1 MVLYESGSDTGSV
14 AFAEQ
19 QMEGVRQ
26 RKEAVAKEEEKFSRR
41 VAIADFAV
49 QGANALLNS
58 RADALERN
66 QVPQRAAYEATLE
79 NSSSWRG
86 VFNGI
91 KSAGQTNSD
100 YLLNKYYQ
108 NALSA
113 MSNKYSGVAENDPN
127 FNKLVME
134 EAERL
139 RDENLEAFNNLE
151 KAVFNIP
158 TFENFPEFYESHN
171 TLPRS
176 VGSWISNGVSTIFN
190 RHTEESIT
198 LQGQQ
203 VSDAQ
208 RQKRDAIFGTE
219 IGQQLTDIQNTI
231 DLFDNNGFLTQDLSS
246 KIEAGIANGDILGEA
261 GEITTRTF
269 TEQLSDGSIKEVVQT
284 IQLLTD
290 AGTREKRINILDEI
304 ENIIRPDDP
313 IIGMTEQLNFTQGQ
327 LNREGAIKFNQITK
341 ELQDIEGMYSN
352 TQLTN
357 KGFLE
362 AITRLD
368 PSDYARD
375 LSNELQI
382 LTSSTQLADIQY
394 QSLLNTEFTDNEAEG
409 LVIRSR
415 SSGKIIVNP
424 DREDALGK
432 LIQKGIDKNLLI
444 TENIKFFGAGTDLVD
459 RFLNPTRVMEAES
472 SPTRGESLSGL
483 VYTDSYSGVF
493 ENEEQKRTISEALA
507 RMADDP
513 SNLPSFIGDVIADA
527 VQDNPDKG
535 IYVLNE
541 NNPFSL
547 GEITDQFTGTT
558 LEEDTTDKNILLL
571 WDDPNQRLSYIT
583 TEEGTP
589 IQTGEDRSLDTSG
602 ELALDTEG
610 GTTSGGRNPRTVPIR
625 YELKEGIFN
634 TAVDKVDIS
643 NLTAGQLKTLSEMND
658 NEIRDKLELD
668 SNISLRTPVRGTF
681 GSRFDNPNV
690 ISRAESLIEENE
702 LRRWQDISGAE
713 VPQEFWDSLK
723 SLLIE
728 GSRTYLQEDE

>member
-1 MVLYESGSDTGSV
+1 MGLYDTGSGGSSV
-14 AFAEQ
+14 DFAEKTFS
-19 QMEGVRQ
+19 EVRKRRDAIAEDQ
-26 RKEAVAKEEEKFSRR
+26 DKFSQRL
-41 VAIADFAV
+41 ALANLAV
-49 QGANALLNS
+49 QGTNAVLNS
-58 RADALERN
+58 RADALERS
-66 QVPQRAAYEATLE
+66 QAYQRSAYEATIE
-79 NSSSWRG
+79 NSASWRE

-108 NALSA
+108 TAFSA

-139 RDENLEAFNNLE
+139 RDENLESFNNLE
-151 KAVFNIP
+151 KAVFSIP
-158 TFENFPEFYESHN
+158 TFEDFPEFYESHN
-171 TLPRS
+171 TLPRN
-176 VGSWISNGVSTIFN
+176 VGSWISNGVSSIFN

-203 VSDAQ
+203 IADDQKQ
-208 RQKRDAIFGTE
+208 RRDALFGTE

-261 GEITTRTF
+261 GEITTRSY

-284 IQLLTD
+284 IQSLRDPRT
-290 AGTREKRINILDEI
+290 GEKRINILDEI
-304 ENIIRPDDP
+304 ENIIRPDAP
-313 IIGMTEQLNFTQGQ
+313 VIGMIEQLNFTQGQ
-327 LNREGAIKFNQITK
+327 LTREGAIKFNQITK

-375 LSNELQI
+375 LSSEVQLFT
-382 LTSSTQLADIQY
+382 LATQLTDIQY
-394 QSLLNTEFTDNEAEG
+394 QSLLNTEFTENAADG
-409 LVIRSR
+409 LVIRDR
-415 SSGKIIVNP
+415 STGRIIVNP
-424 DREDALGK
+424 NQENALAQ
-432 LIQKGIDKNLLI
+432 LRQKGIDKNFLI
-444 TENIKFFGAGTDLVD
+444 RENIKFFGAGTDLVD

-472 SPTRGESLSGL
+472 FPTSGESLSGL
-483 VYTDSYSGVF
+483 VYNDSYSGVF
-493 ENEEQKRTISEALA
+493 ENEEQKRNISEALA

-513 SNLPSFIGDVIADA
+513 SNLPDFIVDVIEDA
-527 VQDNPDKG
+527 VDANPNKG

-558 LEEDTTDKNILLL
+558 LEEDTTDKNIILL
-571 WDDPNQRLSYIT
+571 WDKPNQRLSYIT

-589 IQTGEDRSLDTSG
+589 TTISQNINNLKDYQTDEWLQNIEYGQHIRNLQEQIDSSSGNRKEKFQETLNALLENPPPLSLSKREGTSFRTYPAGTALLQPDTTLRSITDT
-602 ELALDTEG
+602 
-610 GTTSGGRNPRTVPIR
+610 TTFKGLTWASTVDEIKTHL
-625 YELKEGIFN
+625 ENL
-634 TAVDKVDIS
+634 IS
-643 NLTAGQLKTLSEMND
+643 NPETSDLVLQDAQARLSQLNNYID
-658 NEIRDKLELD
+658 N
-668 SNISLRTPVRGTF
+668 
-681 GSRFDNPNV
+681 
-690 ISRAESLIEENE
+690 
-702 LRRWQDISGAE
+702 Q
-713 VPQEFWDSLK
+713 
-723 SLLIE
+723 
-728 GSRTYLQEDE
+728 